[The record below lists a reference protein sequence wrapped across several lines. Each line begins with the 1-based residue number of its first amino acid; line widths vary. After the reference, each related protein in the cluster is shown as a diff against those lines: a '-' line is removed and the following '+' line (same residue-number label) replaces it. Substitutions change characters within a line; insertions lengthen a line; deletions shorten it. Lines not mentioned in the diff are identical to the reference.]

1 MAENAFEAAVGAVV
15 LAGAIAF
22 AAYVGQRMDGPSNG
36 YALSASFAK
45 ADGLTVGGEVRVS
58 GVKVGAIS
66 DIRLDPATYRAEV
79 RMNLRGDLQL
89 PEDSSAKIA
98 SDGLLGGAYV
108 SIEPGGDAQIIPAG
122 GAIGHTQ
129 GSISILDLVGR
140 AIYGA
145 GGGG

>member
-1 MAENAFEAAVGAVV
+1 MAENVLEAAVGAAV

-22 AAYVGQRMDGPSNG
+22 AAHVGQRMDGPSNG
-36 YALSASFAK
+36 YALTASFAK

-58 GVKVGAIS
+58 GVKVGAVSGI
-66 DIRLDPATYRAEV
+66 DLDPATYRAEV
-79 RMNLRGDLQL
+79 RLNLRGDLQL

-108 SIEPGGDAQIIPAG
+108 SIEPGGDTRTIPAG
-122 GAIGHTQ
+122 GSIDHTQ

-145 GGGG
+145 GGG